1 MNTLKTLQITFT
13 YLCAVAFT
21 YLCGH
26 VVMSLLF
33 YYELTDFANISKDM
47 DTILHFV
54 FGLPIL
60 YAQIR
65 IVKYVQTFRNEL
77 I

>member
-1 MNTLKTLQITFT
+1 MNTLRTLQLTFFT
-13 YLCAVAFT
+13 LSAFVFT

-47 DTILHFV
+47 DTVLHFV

-65 IVKYVQTFRNEL
+65 IIKYVQTFRNEL